1 MKENEM
7 SEVSKD
13 SGVLTVLAQRL
24 VEQRLPKL
32 LLLKERLDQ
41 GEVLTDYDLRFLEE
55 ALSDAQENIAL
66 VDRNRDVQDIA
77 AQVMHLYKEIM
88 DKAVQN
94 ETSGKS

>member
-1 MKENEM
+1 M

-41 GEVLTDYDLRFLEE
+41 GEVLTDYDLQFLEG
-55 ALSDAQENIAL
+55 ALSDAQENMAL
-66 VDRNRDVQDIA
+66 VGRNREVQDVA
-77 AQVMHLYKEIM
+77 ARVVHLYKEIM
-88 DKAVQN
+88 EKAVQN

>member
-1 MKENEM
+1 M

-41 GEVLTDYDLRFLEE
+41 GEVLTDYDLQFLEG
-55 ALSDAQENIAL
+55 ALSDAQENMAL
-66 VDRNRDVQDIA
+66 VGRNREVQDVA
-77 AQVMHLYKEIM
+77 ARVVHLYKEIM

-94 ETSGKS
+94 ETPGGV

>member
-1 MKENEM
+1 M

-41 GEVLTDYDLRFLEE
+41 GEVLTDYDLQFLEG
-55 ALSDAQENIAL
+55 ALSDAQENMAL
-66 VDRNRDVQDIA
+66 VGRNREVQDVA
-77 AQVMHLYKEIM
+77 ARVVHLYKEIM

>member
-1 MKENEM
+1 M
-7 SEVSKD
+7 SEVAKD

-41 GEVLTDYDLRFLEE
+41 GEVLTDYDLQFLEG
-55 ALSDAQENIAL
+55 ALSDAQENMAL
-66 VDRNRDVQDIA
+66 VGRNREVQDVA
-77 AQVMHLYKEIM
+77 ARVVHLYKEIM

-94 ETSGKS
+94 ETPGGV

>member
-1 MKENEM
+1 M

-55 ALSDAQENIAL
+55 ALSDAQENMAL
-66 VDRNRDVQDIA
+66 VERNRDVQDIA
-77 AQVMHLYKEIM
+77 ARVIHLYKEIM

-94 ETSGKS
+94 ESSGKS